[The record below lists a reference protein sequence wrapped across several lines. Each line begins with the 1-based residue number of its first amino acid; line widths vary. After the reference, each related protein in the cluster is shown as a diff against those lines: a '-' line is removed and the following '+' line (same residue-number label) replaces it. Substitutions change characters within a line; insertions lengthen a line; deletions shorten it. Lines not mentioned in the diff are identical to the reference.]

1 MSSAR
6 RQAREAALQILYL
19 WEVGRA
25 EPGASIE
32 AYFREHAPEA
42 GDDLVE
48 FATTL
53 VRGTVR
59 HLDDLDALIA
69 QHSRHW
75 RLDRLAIVDRLII
88 RMAAWEMQHDPET
101 PAAVIINEAL
111 ELTRRFSA
119 DEAVGFVNGM
129 LDGIRKTIDA
139 ERSDASARN

>member
-1 MSSAR
+1 MSSTR

-32 AYFREHAPEA
+32 AYFGEHGPDASE
-42 GDDLVE
+42 DVVD

-59 HLDDLDALIA
+59 AVDDLDALIA

-75 RLDRLAIVDRLII
+75 RVDRLAIIDRLII
-88 RMAAWEMQHDPET
+88 RMATWEIQHDRET
-101 PAAVIINEAL
+101 PPAVIINEAL

-129 LDGIRKTIDA
+129 LDAIRKTIEA
-139 ERSDASARN
+139 ERSGASAPN